1 MESQHQPSGN
11 QAMLSQV
18 YVGCSHEELIAIE
31 MDAWKRGYK
40 RADTDG
46 PAAMRDLAVVA
57 AASEAACDDALQVYV
72 PMELGRF
79 RDVFTLAWCAGYWTR
94 VQEFGMPAA

>member
-1 MESQHQPSGN
+1 MESRHLPSGN
-11 QAMLSQV
+11 QAMLNQI

-31 MDAWKRGYK
+31 MDAWKRGYE
-40 RADTDG
+40 RAVADG
-46 PAAMRDLAVVA
+46 PAAMRDLAAVEA
-57 AASEAACDDALQVYV
+57 AGETACDDALRTYV

-94 VQEFGMPAA
+94 VQEFGISAA